1 MFKIYVQNDN
11 IPVHIKKK
19 KFKKINTITLVKE
32 NINTLK

>member
-19 KFKKINTITLVKE
+19 FKKINTRTLVKE